1 MHTWNAGQI
10 LTVIRTVNK
19 MDIDYLGPDES
30 SQNQMLIQF
39 MNVALW
45 KLARLCFNT
54 EVSDTLTISGDGP
67 VTFQKGQAAIANMFE
82 PLRIV
87 DVSTGSEMPKRP
99 AFTSARGWY
108 CEGPNQPIDIRGFT
122 GDFQLHYIR
131 YPRQVT
137 QASDPVDCP
146 ETGYQALIAE
156 ISAMVKDVKNFYD
169 ESAAMEAKAKAG
181 YSVIEQAAQ
190 SARGPSSGGLP
201 PSFRDVDRARGG

>member
-10 LTVIRTVNK
+10 LTVVRTVNK

-45 KLARLCFNT
+45 KLARLCYNT
-54 EVSDTLTISGDGP
+54 EISDVLTISGDGP
-67 VTFQKGQAAIANMFE
+67 VEFEKGNSPITNMFE

-87 DVSTGSEMPKRP
+87 DVNTGSEMPKRP
-99 AFTSARGWY
+99 AYTSARGWY
-108 CEGPNQPIDIRGFT
+108 CEAPNRTIDIRGFT

-137 QASDPVDCP
+137 KENDQVDCP
-146 ETGYQALIAE
+146 ESGYSALINE
-156 ISAMVKDVKNFYD
+156 ISAQVKLVKNFYD
-169 ESAAMEAKAKAG
+169 ESAAAQTAAQAG
-181 YSVIEQAAQ
+181 YPTITQAAI
-190 SARGPSSGGLP
+190 SARGPSSGGNP
-201 PSFRDVDRARGG
+201 PSFRDVDNARGG

>member
-1 MHTWNAGQI
+1 MNTWNAGQI
-10 LTVIRTVNK
+10 LTVVRTINK
-19 MDIDYLGPDES
+19 MDIDYLGPDQS
-30 SQNQMLIQF
+30 TQDQTLIQF

-45 KLARLCFNT
+45 KLARLMYNT
-54 EVSDTLTISGDGP
+54 EISDVLTVSGDGP
-67 VTFQKGQAAIANMFE
+67 VTFQKGQAPVTNMFE

-87 DVSTGSEMPKRP
+87 DVSSGSEMPKRQ

-146 ETGYQALIAE
+146 ESGYHALIQE
-156 ISAMVKDVKNFYD
+156 ISALVKLTKNFYD
-169 ESAAMEAKAKAG
+169 EAAAAQNNAQVG
-181 YSVIEQAAQ
+181 YPAITQAAI
-190 SARGPSSGGLP
+190 SARGPSSGGNP
-201 PSFRDVDRARGG
+201 PSFRDADRLRGG